1 MKKITLLLAGV
12 LVSTFAFAF
21 EPGPGSSNAGF
32 AIVKKNEST
41 FKLYY
46 KADDISNV
54 KVTIADSKGNIVYRD
69 YVRGTSGFVRPY
81 DLDGLKKDIY
91 VVTLDDGTTKKQE
104 VFNYNTKQE
113 VKAANV
119 LQLASNKY
127 LLAVQGKMVAGK
139 INVKVYNGST
149 LLHQQQS
156 DISGDF
162 SQIFRIENI
171 GSPVT
176 FEVTDANGKKLN

>member
-1 MKKITLLLAGV
+1 MKKITILLAGV
-12 LVSTFAFAF
+12 LVSTFAFAS
-21 EPGPGSSNAGF
+21 EPGPGSSNTGVAL
-32 AIVKKNEST
+32 VRKNEST

-46 KADDISNV
+46 KADNIANV
-54 KVTIADSKGNIVYRD
+54 KVTIADAQGNIIYRESIKSTD
-69 YVRGTSGFVRPY
+69 GFVRPY
-81 DLDGLKKDIY
+81 NLDGLKEGAY
-91 VVTLDDGTTKKQE
+91 VVTLDNGITRKKE
-104 VFNYNTKQE
+104 LFNYGKKQE
-113 VKAANV
+113 VKAASV
-119 LQLASNKY
+119 LQLSSSKY
-127 LLAVQGKMVAGK
+127 LLAVQGKMVSGK

-176 FEVTDANGKKLN
+176 FEVTDASGKRLN